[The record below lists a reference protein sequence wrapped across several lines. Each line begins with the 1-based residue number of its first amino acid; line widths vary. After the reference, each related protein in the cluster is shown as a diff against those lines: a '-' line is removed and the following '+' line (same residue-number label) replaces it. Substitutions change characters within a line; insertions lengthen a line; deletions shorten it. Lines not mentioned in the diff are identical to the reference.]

1 MGRHKK
7 VSPKERAEQYARR
20 GFFKRKFIVQHARPV
35 FEAVR
40 WAFEAVVK
48 GDDPLPGYLSKALLR
63 YRRSEVRRM
72 DEIVIAN
79 AVCKAAG
86 EGAKLSTGE
95 GAFLSVAKRFH
106 KSPKAVEHIWRK
118 REKGNPEKLHK
129 V

>member
-20 GFFKRKFIVQHARPV
+20 GFFKRKFAVQHARPV

-40 WAFEAVVK
+40 WAFEAVK
-48 GDDPLPGYLSKALLR
+48 GDDPLPGYLNKALLR

-79 AVCKAAG
+79 AVHNAAG
-86 EGAKLSTGE
+86 EGEKLSTGE
-95 GAFLSVAKRFH
+95 DAFLSVAKRFH

-118 REKGNPEKLHK
+118 LEKSNPKKLHK
-129 V
+129 A